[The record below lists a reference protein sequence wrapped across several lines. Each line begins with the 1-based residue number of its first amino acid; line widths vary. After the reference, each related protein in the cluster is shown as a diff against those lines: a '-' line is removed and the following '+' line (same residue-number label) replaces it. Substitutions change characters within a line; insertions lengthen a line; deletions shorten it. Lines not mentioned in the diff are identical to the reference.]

1 MADAK
6 NILAIAI
13 SVVIL
18 AFVVENI
25 PTIKNNIGDVLSGVS
40 LSSVTY
46 GTASSSFPVKLD
58 VGLLTPSFSMSFEN
72 VESVKANSKNVSIIF
87 DDRQISINPSSL
99 EEVALES
106 YSGQLTYNVNEK
118 SIGFDGVAKGIVAK
132 EVTIKSER
140 KVKIL
145 GNMTSGSTKLTKVTG
160 GTITISKATGNLVY
174 NTTNS
179 ISLLGDDVKV
189 SKFNGEIS
197 IGSYGIVLE
206 GNAGRIEVKNGGKAI
221 SYG

>member
-18 AFVVENI
+18 AVVVENI

-40 LSSVTY
+40 LSSITY
-46 GTASSSFPVKLD
+46 GTASSFPVKLD
-58 VGLLTPSFSMSFEN
+58 AGLLTPSFSMSFEN

-87 DDRQISINPSSL
+87 DDRQISINPPSL
-99 EEVALES
+99 ENMALES
-106 YSGQLTYNVNEK
+106 YSGKLTYNVNEK
-118 SIGFDGVAKGIVAK
+118 SIGFDGAAKGVISDSA
-132 EVTIKSER
+132 TIKSER
-140 KVKIL
+140 RVKIL
-145 GNMTSGSTKLTKVTG
+145 GNMTSGSAKLTKITG
-160 GTITISKATGNLVY
+160 GTITISKASGSILY

-179 ISLLGDDVKV
+179 LSLLGDDIKI

-206 GNAGRIEVKNGGKAI
+206 GNAGRIEVKGDGKTI